1 MVNILIADDNIYY
14 AKVLMNI
21 INGSNSEDMK
31 VSYIATDGQEA
42 LDIIKNHSVDIIL
55 LDLKMPIY
63 DGLYILEEIEKEK
76 MGKYKDSIIVVSG
89 ETDMICKL
97 RESDYV
103 YSFINKVSSISDIID
118 KINELIKSKQEQ
130 SKEESIRMSIIKELH
145 YLNYNLSH
153 TGTQYLIDAIQ
164 LIYNK
169 GGKKHI
175 IYNLAEEIYP
185 TIAKENNLGVYNIKS
200 NINKANEYMFKMCK
214 RERIQEYFG
223 FQDKAKPTVKNVIYT
238 VLKNISEN

>member
-1 MVNILIADDNIYY
+1 MVNILIEDDNIYY

-21 INGSNSEDMK
+21 INGSNSKDMK

-76 MGKYKDSIIVVSG
+76 MGKYKDSVIVVSG

-97 RESDYV
+97 KESDYV
-103 YSFINKVSSISDIID
+103 HSFVNKASSISDIID
-118 KINELIKSKQEQ
+118 KIDELIKSKQEQ
-130 SKEESIRMSIIKELH
+130 SEEENIRKCIIKELQ

-153 TGTQYLIDAIQ
+153 SGTQYLIDAIQ
-164 LIYNK
+164 LIYSK
-169 GGKKHI
+169 GGESEI
-175 IYNLAEEIYP
+175 CNLTEEIYP
-185 TIAKENNLGVYNIKS
+185 IIAKKNNLGIYNIKS
-200 NINKANEYMFKMCK
+200 NISKANDYMYRICK
-214 RERIQEYFG
+214 IERIQKYFG
-223 FQDKAKPTVKNVIYT
+223 FQDKTKPTVKNVIYT
-238 VLKNISEN
+238 VLNKISKN